1 MKRHLLVA
9 VGLATAL
16 TQASAV
22 PAQAVQRCGWFDNPT
37 PGNAWLYDRDGEWTV
52 GIQGGHQ
59 AQGAWPQ
66 LSGSRRVRTG
76 SGSAGYACVCMKL
89 RADNES
95 REVSRILS
103 SRVQPLSVC
112 RGDPAV
118 KGLEPEN
125 PLK

>member
-1 MKRHLLVA
+1 MKRGLLYIA
-9 VGLATAL
+9 GWAATFAL
-16 TQASAV
+16 ASAA
-22 PAQAVQRCGWFDNPT
+22 PAEAVQRCGWFDNPT

-66 LSGSRRVRTG
+66 LSGPRWVRTG
-76 SGSAGYACVCMKL
+76 SGSAGYACVCMKV
-89 RADNES
+89 RFDAES
-95 REVSRILS
+95 HEVSRILS
-103 SRVQPLSVC
+103 SRLQPLAVC
-112 RGDPAV
+112 RADPAI

>member
-1 MKRHLLVA
+1 MKHGLLYIA
-9 VGLATAL
+9 GWAATFAL
-16 TQASAV
+16 ASAA
-22 PAQAVQRCGWFDNPT
+22 PAEAVQRCGWFDNPT

-66 LSGSRRVRTG
+66 LSGPRWVRTG
-76 SGSAGYACVCMKL
+76 SGSAGYACVCMKV
-89 RADNES
+89 RVDAES
-95 REVSRILS
+95 HEVSRILS
-103 SRVQPLSVC
+103 SRLQPLAVC
-112 RGDPAV
+112 RADPAI